1 MAAALLAAGASA
13 DTNRELQIKEFNG
26 NTSHYELSKIINITF
41 DGDKMVVNHTT
52 DGLREHDIEAIE
64 EMRFGT
70 VSGLYE
76 FEMAE
81 GFDVT
86 ISDGILR
93 ATYPETALTLRI
105 FDLNGRAV
113 TAVSADAELT
123 YNLNDLAQG
132 TYILMVN
139 EKAIKF
145 IR

>member
-1 MAAALLAAGASA
+1 MLFRS
-13 DTNRELQIKEFNG
+13 
-26 NTSHYELSKIINITF
+26 
-41 DGDKMVVNHTT
+41 
-52 DGLREHDIEAIE
+52 
-64 EMRFGT
+64 
-70 VSGLYE
+70 
-76 FEMAE
+76 